1 MDPALEPFTATVAR
15 AELRAPRMPFASSV
29 TGTWIRAEAAISPDY
44 WVREPRQPV
53 RFAAGVR
60 AALQSPQAVLLEVGP
75 GRTLTSFARRQL
87 SASSANRL
95 LTSLPPWAS

>member
-1 MDPALEPFTATVAR
+1 MYWIAVHSHRRWSGT
-15 AELRAPRMPFASSV
+15 RAPQMPFVSSV
-29 TGTWIRAEAAISPDY
+29 TGTWIRAEDAISPDY